1 MTRKDITPTR
11 DEFEALSKKGNRI
24 PVYCEILGD
33 LETPLSA
40 FMKVAGGDSYAFLL
54 ESVEGGE
61 RWARYSFIGMDP
73 ALTFR
78 SKGRTAEI
86 IQDGRLSRLSV
97 GRDPLEIVE
106 ELMKDERPV
115 EVEGLPRFCGGMVG
129 GLAYDCVRFFERLP
143 ERAAD
148 ELGCFDAS
156 FMAPRLLL
164 AFDNVRHTI
173 KVMAPTRVNGRGEAG
188 AAYDEAVARID
199 AAVARLRNSPAHYGP
214 PDMAAG
220 PAPSAQDFVSN
231 FTQDEYHRVVEK
243 CLEYIRAGDI
253 IQVVPSQRFRCAA
266 SVDSLDF
273 YRALRHVNPSPY
285 MFYLKLGPETLVG
298 SSPEV
303 MVRVE
308 NRIATLRPIAGTR
321 KRGATP
327 EEDKRLED
335 DLQKDPK
342 ERAEHVMLVDLGRND
357 LGRISE
363 TGTVKV
369 DDLMTVERYS
379 HVMHLVS
386 SVTGRLMEG
395 KNAYDAVR
403 ASFPAG
409 TLTGAPKIRA
419 MEIIEEVEPSRRGF
433 YGGSVGYFGYD
444 GNMDMCIT
452 IRTALLRDGVLNIQA
467 GGGVVADSDP
477 EFEYQETLNKARGL
491 MRAVEMARTGLAP
504 GRSSP

>member
-1 MTRKDITPTR
+1 MTRNDITPTR
-11 DEFEALSKKGNRI
+11 DEFIALSQKGNRI
-24 PVYCEILGD
+24 PIYREILGD

-40 FMKVAGGDSYAFLL
+40 FIKVAGDDSHAFLL

-73 ALTFR
+73 AVTFR
-78 SKGRTAEI
+78 SKGKTAEI
-86 IQDGRLSRLSV
+86 IQEGRLSRRTV
-97 GRDPLEIVE
+97 EKDPLEIVE
-106 ELMKDERPV
+106 ELLKNERPV
-115 EVEGLPRFCGGMVG
+115 EVEGLPRFCGGAVG
-129 GLAYDCVRFFERLP
+129 YLAYDCVRFFERLP

-156 FMAPRLLL
+156 FMVPRLLL

-173 KVMAPTRVNGRGEAG
+173 KVMAPAQVNGRGEAG
-188 AAYDEAVARID
+188 LAYDEAVARID
-199 AAVARLRNSPAHYGP
+199 AAVDRLRAPTANHRQSNIPPSNYSPSS
-214 PDMAAG
+214 D
-220 PAPSAQDFVSN
+220 DFVSN
-231 FTQDEYHRVVEK
+231 FTRAEYHRVVEK

-266 SVDSLDF
+266 TVDSLDL

-321 KRGATP
+321 KRGVTP
-327 EEDKRLED
+327 NEDKRLEQ
-335 DLQKDPK
+335 DLRNDPK
-342 ERAEHVMLVDLGRND
+342 EKAEHVMLVDLGRND
-357 LGRISE
+357 LGRVSE

-369 DDLMTVERYS
+369 DELMTVERYS
-379 HVMHLVS
+379 HVMHLVT
-386 SVTGRLMEG
+386 SVTGRLMDG
-395 KNAYDAVR
+395 KNAFDAVR

-419 MEIIEEVEPSRRGF
+419 MEIIEEVEPSRRGV

-452 IRTALLRDGVLNIQA
+452 IRTALIRDGVLNIQA
-467 GGGVVADSDP
+467 GGGVVADSEP

-491 MRAVEMARTGLAP
+491 MRAVEMARSGLVP
-504 GRSSP
+504 GRS